1 MLGLPGVPP
10 GGRRGRGPLPAAAEE
25 EEEDEEGEEGD
36 GGDPPAAQQSRGC
49 EARIALCSREVVG
62 VTSHPAL
69 AASGGAGDSPVPKLQ
84 PPPARPFC
92 SGALG
97 GVPMCSTRFWVL
109 FGALRFLRIGPGTS
123 DKRQHPPRGHRYVS
137 LLEEHDSAL

>member
-1 MLGLPGVPP
+1 MPP

-36 GGDPPAAQQSRGC
+36 GGDPPAAQLSRGC

-84 PPPARPFC
+84 PPPGSSLLFRCAGR
-92 SGALG
+92 GAH
-97 GVPMCSTRFWVL
+97 V
-109 FGALRFLRIGPGTS
+109 
-123 DKRQHPPRGHRYVS
+123 QHPLLGVIWGSSLPTHRPGYS
-137 LLEEHDSAL
+137 